1 MTDKNVHAIIC
12 NMLHITHESI
22 KSVENIFRALADQT
36 RLRIARLL
44 YVGGEAAVCELT
56 DALGL
61 PQYSVSRHLSI
72 LRHAG
77 IVGEKR
83 EGAWRY
89 YSISAKPDTF
99 SDKLLLLIKNDLT
112 EEVFE
117 KDLAL
122 LKKRLALRVD
132 GRCVVGT
139 VYLE

>member
-1 MTDKNVHAIIC
+1 MQH
-12 NMLHITHESI
+12 MTHESL
-22 KSVENIFRALADQT
+22 KNVENIFRALADQS

-44 YVGGEAAVCELT
+44 YVGGEATVCELT
-56 DALGL
+56 DALCL
-61 PQYSVSRHLSI
+61 PQYSVSRNLSI

-99 SDKLLLLIKNDLT
+99 SEKLLLLIKTDLL
-112 EEVFE
+112 EQQYE

-122 LKKRLALRVD
+122 LKKRLALRVE
-132 GRCVVGT
+132 GKCVAGT
-139 VYLE
+139 VCLEYGKNNF

>member
-12 NMLHITHESI
+12 NMQHITHESL

-44 YVGGEAAVCELT
+44 HVGGEATVCELT
-56 DALGL
+56 DALCL

-99 SDKLLLLIKNDLT
+99 SDKLLLLIKSDLT

-117 KDLAL
+117 KDLEL

-132 GRCVVGT
+132 GKCVVGT
-139 VYLE
+139 VYLA